1 MYWYEYRGRSHLKE
15 LLDFILSIIV
25 LSFAFSY
32 SYIIRANLN
41 LIPAVIIA
49 ITSSFALHELAHR
62 SVARANGVYAKYK
75 AWYIGLLLA
84 LVLTIATQGR
94 FIFAAPGAVVIYTAW
109 YSPEIEASIAVVGPL
124 TNIVIGFICLI
135 LSLPI
140 HGIINQYLQIIGGIN
155 TFIALFNLL
164 PIPPLD
170 GYKVFKVSIIK
181 WIILFISSVIL
192 WVIYQFL

>member
-1 MYWYEYRGRSHLKE
+1 MYWYEYKGYSYFRE

-32 SYIIRANLN
+32 GYIIRGSLN
-41 LIPAVIIA
+41 LIPAIIIA

-62 SVARANGVYAKYK
+62 SIARANGVYAKYK
-75 AWYIGLLLA
+75 AWYVGLLLA

-109 YSPEIEASIAVVGPL
+109 YSPAIEASIAIAGPL
-124 TNIVIGFICLI
+124 INIVIGFICLI
-135 LSLPI
+135 LSFPI

-170 GYKVFKVSIIK
+170 GYKVFRASIIK
-181 WIILFISSVIL
+181 WVILFIFSITL
-192 WVIYQFL
+192 WIIYQFS